1 MVSLIQTGEWYIRCV
16 LPRHIKLVKALMR
29 ALDGREQISLIR
41 LCRKLR
47 RKNILKFISELMHG
61 NADDEVYDPTFA
73 RGLKLEAG
81 SWM

>member
-1 MVSLIQTGEWYIRCV
+1 VVVSLTQTGEWYIRLV

-47 RKNILKFISELMHG
+47 RKNILKFILELTHG
-61 NADDEVYDPTFA
+61 DADDEVYDPTFA
-73 RGLKLEAG
+73 RAG
-81 SWM
+81 VRFRP